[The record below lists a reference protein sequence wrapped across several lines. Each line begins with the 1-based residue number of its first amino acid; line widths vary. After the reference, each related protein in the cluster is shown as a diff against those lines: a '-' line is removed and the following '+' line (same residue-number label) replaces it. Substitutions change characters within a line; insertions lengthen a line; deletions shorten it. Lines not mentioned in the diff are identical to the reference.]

1 MFDNHILLKEKLS
14 EIKNNN
20 YVVPNDISPFDF
32 ALIMMENIGSP
43 DPELRDLLI
52 HRVISNWIMNNVF
65 TNEQLIE
72 LLNINLD
79 NDHLLYKIGEQ
90 KDDSV
95 FMRSFCVL
103 NIGTIIYTHRNN
115 KFLSDATIKHVK
127 EILIQYY
134 LKEKDLRGHVDIKG
148 WADSVSHG
156 ADALDEIALCDS
168 INHED
173 LLDILN
179 AIKSKI
185 CINNYTYI
193 DFEDE
198 RITTAVVSVINRNTL
213 EHSEII
219 DWIKDFKNISRTG
232 QHHVD
237 FRVIMNIRNFLRSL
251 YFRLLNENNLPELI
265 ESIRETLNC
274 IKAY

>member
-1 MFDNHILLKEKLS
+1 MLDNNILLKEKLS
-14 EIKNNN
+14 EIKMNN
-20 YVVPNDISPFDF
+20 YIVPSDISPFDF
-32 ALIMMENIGSP
+32 ALIMMKNIGSP

-52 HRVISNWIMNNVF
+52 NRVICNWIRNNVF

-72 LLNINLD
+72 LLNINID
-79 NDHLLYKIGEQ
+79 NNHLFYKIGEQ
-90 KDDSV
+90 EDDSV
-95 FMRSFCVL
+95 FMRAFCVL
-103 NIGTIIYTHRNN
+103 NIGEIIYTHRNN
-115 KFLSDATIKHVK
+115 KFLSDTTIKHVK

-134 LKEKDLRGHVDIKG
+134 LKEKDLRAHVDNKG

-156 ADALDEIALCDS
+156 ADALNEIILCDS
-168 INHED
+168 INHAD

-198 RITTAVVSVINRNTL
+198 RITTAVVSAINRNTL

-219 DWIKDFKNISRTG
+219 DWIKDFKNISKTG
-232 QHHVD
+232 QHHID
-237 FRVIMNIRNFLRSL
+237 FRIIMNIRNFLRSL

-265 ESIRETLNC
+265 ESIKETLNC
-274 IKAY
+274 IKPY